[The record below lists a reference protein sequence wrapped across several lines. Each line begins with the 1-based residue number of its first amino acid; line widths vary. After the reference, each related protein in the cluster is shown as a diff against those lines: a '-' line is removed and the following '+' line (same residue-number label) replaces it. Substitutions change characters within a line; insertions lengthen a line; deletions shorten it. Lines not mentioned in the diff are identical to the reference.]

1 MHGLIELTLYV
12 PGLLGPE
19 AAYSTEYVPRVEHL
33 SLLLSRG
40 LPRDL
45 APLSFHGRVNELFG
59 YAVPPDK
66 DIPVAAVSRLVDAL
80 ERPQGCWMRADPVH
94 LRADRNG
101 LMLID
106 AALLN
111 ISSRDALA
119 LAAEVHGCLEGMGAQ
134 LEVSAPERWY
144 LKLDHVPDLHT
155 EELDRVIGRDVGVA
169 LPEGGAATRWNR
181 LLNELQML
189 LHASRVNRAR
199 DSQGLAPINSLWLWG
214 CGELPAAMERRWT
227 RVHAEDLFAR
237 GLGILSE
244 TAVAAV
250 PRDAG
255 GLPEDDKSARVLVIL
270 DQCRRAVRYRDLE
283 TWHAAL
289 RDLEGSWFG
298 PCADL
303 IRTGAIRKFDLVT
316 DRQAWRISRPSMYRF
331 WRRRRPLVHFIPGL
345 ES

>member
-1 MHGLIELTLYV
+1 MIELTLYI

-19 AAYSTEYVPRVEHL
+19 ATYSTEYVPRAEHL

-40 LPRDL
+40 LRRDL
-45 APLSFHGRVNELFG
+45 APLTFHGRINELFG
-59 YAVPPDK
+59 YAVPPGR
-66 DIPVAAVSRLVDAL
+66 DIPVAAVSRLVDAA
-80 ERPQGCWMRADPVH
+80 ERPQGWWMRADPVH

-119 LAAEVHGCLEGMGAQ
+119 LAAELRGCLEGMGAQ
-134 LEVSAPERWY
+134 LEVSAPGRWY
-144 LKLDHVPDLHT
+144 LKLHEVPDIHT
-155 EELDRVIGRDVGVA
+155 EELDTVIGRDVGVA

-189 LHASRVNRAR
+189 LHGSEVNRAR
-199 DSQGLAPINSLWLWG
+199 DSRGLAPVNSLWLWG
-214 CGELPAAMERRWT
+214 GGELPVPVEPRWA

-237 GLGILSE
+237 GLGVLSD

-250 PRDAG
+250 PRNAG
-255 GLPEDDKSARVLVIL
+255 DLDDNKDLARVLVVL
-270 DQCRRAVRYRDLE
+270 DHCRRAVRYRDLE
-283 TWHAAL
+283 GWHTAL
-289 RDLEGSWFG
+289 GDLENNWFG

-303 IRTGAIRKFDLVT
+303 IRSGTVKKFDLVT
-316 DRQAWRISRPSMYRF
+316 DHQAWRMSRPSLYRF
-331 WRRRRPLVHFIPGL
+331 WRRRRPLAHFITGM